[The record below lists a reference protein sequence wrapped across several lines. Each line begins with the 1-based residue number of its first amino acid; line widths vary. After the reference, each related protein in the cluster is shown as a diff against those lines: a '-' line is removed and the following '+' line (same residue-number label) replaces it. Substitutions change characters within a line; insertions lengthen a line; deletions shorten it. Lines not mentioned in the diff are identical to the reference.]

1 MPPANR
7 FFKRQRIPKSI
18 EVLLAVRTFIR
29 EKRAKN
35 ERVVAHHV
43 LDLMRSSSTS
53 GLLTNQTPKLM
64 PMTIA
69 SFFFFTVRA
78 RGLLR
83 FNTVIV
89 VSKGKELICTEL
101 GFSLEIHVAIFPL
114 LCLVFI
120 VVLATAC

>member
-7 FFKRQRIPKSI
+7 FFKRQRIPESI

-43 LDLMRSSSTS
+43 IDLMRSSSTS

-69 SFFFFTVRA
+69 FFHP

-83 FNTVIV
+83 FNIVIV
-89 VSKGKELICTEL
+89 VSKELICTEL
-101 GFSLEIHVAIFPL
+101 GFSLEIHVT
-114 LCLVFI
+114 VFSI
-120 VVLATAC
+120 HSCFSNRVLIRFT